1 MFKVL
6 LINLLINR
14 RKCHGEEIIFTSH
27 SELKYGIKRAGIED
41 CSLRLAKLSG
51 EASFIRITFYL

>member
-6 LINLLINR
+6 LINR
-14 RKCHGEEIIFTSH
+14 RKWHGEEIIFTSH